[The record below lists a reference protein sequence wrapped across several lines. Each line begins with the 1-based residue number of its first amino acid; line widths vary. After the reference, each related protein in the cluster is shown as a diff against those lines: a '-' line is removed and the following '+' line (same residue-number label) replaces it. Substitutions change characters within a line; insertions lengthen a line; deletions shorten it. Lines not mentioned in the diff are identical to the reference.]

1 MIEAILHG
9 KLSRQQEN
17 LEDLLTS
24 AVFGRL
30 KLLPAHVLG
39 AFLAR
44 AQTLQGARPLEP
56 LASPRS
62 VEYAFW
68 PQLRAAGCDDT
79 EPDVLLTVHAHAGA
93 ARRVLVEAKYRS
105 GKSSRAAGDE
115 EPGADVV
122 SPGERRIRDQLA
134 REWEHLSN
142 LDPEGWVVYLTP
154 SFVMPRSDLVEAQDE
169 LRARNR
175 TAGRFCWLSWRELE
189 RLEYVDPV
197 TAELRRLL
205 VRLGL
210 RAFHGIGRLGPIHAD
225 WSFTKALW
233 RAKTEPAHLEATWR
247 FDRLGARRWQ
257 WSSPG
262 SLPGWRFVE

>member
-1 MIEAILHG
+1 MIEALLHG

-79 EPDVLLTVHAHAGA
+79 EPDVLLIVHPHAGA

-105 GKSSRAAGDE
+105 GKSSRAGGDE

-154 SFVMPRSDLVEAQDE
+154 SFVMPRSDLVEAQEE
-169 LRARNR
+169 LRARGR
-175 TAGRFCWLSWRELE
+175 PPGRSAGSHGASSSDSRAPTRSSRSFAASWGGSICVRFTASSTSCVSIPTGASSS
-189 RLEYVDPV
+189 
-197 TAELRRLL
+197 RR
-205 VRLGL
+205 G
-210 RAFHGIGRLGPIHAD
+210 G
-225 WSFTKALW
+225 
-233 RAKTEPAHLEATWR
+233 
-247 FDRLGARRWQ
+247 
-257 WSSPG
+257 
-262 SLPGWRFVE
+262 